1 METLFEFSPLVI
13 AVIPVIVGLVEV
25 VKSLGLDSKY
35 APVVSLVMGIGLVSL
50 TGVVWQA
57 ALLQGII
64 SGLAASGLF
73 SSAKRALE

>member
-25 VKSLGLDSKY
+25 TKSLGLDSKY
-35 APVVSLVMGIGLVSL
+35 APAVSLLFGIGLVSL

-57 ALLQGII
+57 SLIQGII
-64 SGLAASGLF
+64 SGLAAAGLF
-73 SSAKRALE
+73 SSVKRVVE